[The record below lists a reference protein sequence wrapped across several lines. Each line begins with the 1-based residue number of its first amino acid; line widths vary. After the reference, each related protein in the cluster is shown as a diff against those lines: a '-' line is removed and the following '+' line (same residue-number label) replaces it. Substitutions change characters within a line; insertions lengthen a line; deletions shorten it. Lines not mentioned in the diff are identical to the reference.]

1 MKGYIYKITNADDSI
16 VYIGSTTLTLIKRW
30 KLHISSYQRWLN
42 GSNKCQAMIYHHF
55 REHGIDAFA
64 IHLVSEHDIDERK
77 NLLQFEQLV
86 IDSTNC
92 VNMVPAH
99 KTDEEKRVQKQTY
112 RDSHKDE
119 ATLRAKQHYEANK
132 DRIKARANERI
143 ECECGNTYTRYNKSR
158 HIRSNKHLM
167 LLADQSYFCFC
178 LIKHYREPM
187 RS

>member
-1 MKGYIYKITNADDSI
+1 MKGYVYKITNADESI
-16 VYIGSTTLTLIKRW
+16 VYVGSTSLTLTTRW

-42 GSNKCQAMIYHHF
+42 GKNKCQATIYYHF
-55 REHGIDAFA
+55 KDHGVDKFTIS
-64 IHLVSEHDIDERK
+64 LLSEHDVDDRK
-77 NLLQFEQLV
+77 QLNHFEQLV
-86 IDSTNC
+86 INTTRC

-99 KTDEEKRVQKQTY
+99 KTEEEKRVQKQTY
-112 RDSHKDE
+112 RDSHKDK

-167 LLADQSYFCFC
+167 SLADHQ
-178 LIKHYREPM
+178 
-187 RS
+187 